1 MDSSIIQTL
10 SVYAIP
16 VLLAITL
23 HEAAHG
29 YIALRCGDHTA
40 QWAGRITLNPLK
52 HIDPVG
58 TVLVPLVI
66 VLTSSAVGAGMFLF
80 GWAKPVPV
88 DFSRLKDPKRDMR
101 YVAFAGPAANFLMAL
116 GWGAMLKFLLLGGI
130 PEPFF
135 LEMAKAGI
143 VVNLVL
149 AALNLLPI
157 LPLDGGR
164 ILFSYLPP
172 VAAFNFGKTERY
184 GMLILISLL
193 LLNILPLFIQPIVSI
208 GVGVLQTIFN
218 F

>member
-1 MDSSIIQTL
+1 MDALIQTIT
-10 SVYAIP
+10 VYAIP

-29 YIALRCGDHTA
+29 YIALRCGDQTA
-40 QWAGRITLNPLK
+40 KWAGRITLNPLK

-58 TVLVPLVI
+58 TILVPLII
-66 VLTSSAVGAGMFLF
+66 VASSYASGLGMFLF

-88 DFSRLKDPKRDMR
+88 DIGRLDNPKRDMR
-101 YVAFAGPAANFLMAL
+101 YVAFAGPAANFIMAF
-116 GWGAMLKFLLLGGI
+116 GWAALFKGLLVTGY

-143 VVNLVL
+143 IVNLVL

-172 VAAFNFGKTERY
+172 AAAYNFGKTERY
-184 GMLILISLL
+184 GMLILVALL
-193 LLNILPLFIQPIVSI
+193 LLNVLPIFIQPVVSA
-208 GVGVLQTIFN
+208 GLGVLSTLFN
-218 F
+218 I